1 MRKSSKFLVAGAL
14 ALAGAF
20 GAGAAQARDNVYW
33 SLGIHLPLDH
43 YGTTIGT
50 TIGNARPVYVQPAPV
65 YYEPPV
71 YYAPAPVVY
80 APAPIYYQPRPRVV
94 YAPAPVYVPV
104 HRYGPGHGR
113 GHWRDHD
120 HDRGGRHHR
129 H

>member
-1 MRKSSKFLVAGAL
+1 MRKSSKFLVASAL
-14 ALAGAF
+14 ALAGAL
-20 GAGAAQARDNVYW
+20 GAGVVQARDNVYW

-50 TIGNARPVYVQPAPV
+50 TIGNARPVYLQPAPV

-104 HRYGPGHGR
+104 YRHGKGHGR

-120 HDRGGRHHR
+120 RGGHHHR